1 MYLSN
6 LPFNMIR
13 IFYFILSLLFISCDD
28 ETPIRDNFV
37 VEAFLFQGEKVDD
50 IKIKETKSWNSD
62 DTVDVMID
70 NANIKLY
77 ANGDEFNLSY
87 DNLRQSYISNEE
99 IDIISGNTYGIR
111 VEVNDRVATA
121 ETKVPTKPVGLRLSN
136 DKIVVPSLKLSP
148 ALPNI
153 LSDLFQNARTNIM
166 WDNPT
171 NEYHYLTI
179 KYVSA
184 QDDPIF
190 TEDFPGAIGDFFSNF
205 SLQSAPSQDEL
216 YNVICMSLKNYGKYM
231 VTLYKINEDYVR
243 LFESEVQDG
252 TELNEPPSNIIN
264 AFGIFS
270 SFASDTTSFEIVRQ

>member
-1 MYLSN
+1 
-6 LPFNMIR
+6 MIR

-28 ETPIRDNFV
+28 ETPIGDNFV

-153 LSDLFQNARTNIM
+153 LADLFQNARTNIM

>member
-1 MYLSN
+1 MYLLN

-28 ETPIRDNFV
+28 ETPIGDNFV

>member
-1 MYLSN
+1 MYLLN

-28 ETPIRDNFV
+28 ETPIGDNFV

-153 LSDLFQNARTNIM
+153 LADLFQNARTNIM

>member
-28 ETPIRDNFV
+28 ETPIGDNFV

-153 LSDLFQNARTNIM
+153 LADLFQNARTNIM

>member
-28 ETPIRDNFV
+28 ETPIGDNFV

-121 ETKVPTKPVGLRLSN
+121 ETIVPTKPVGLRLSN

>member
-1 MYLSN
+1 MYLLN